1 MAIGEY
7 TVQSEIDIG
16 RPMEE
21 VWAFVADPT
30 SDPQWCHLVPDVALV
45 GPQTDG
51 HPRYTFIQQFGP
63 IQRTGNGEIVS
74 ASPPTKLQGR
84 AEVMGGEFRYTYR
97 LESVDEGTRFTHTNE
112 VRWGGP
118 IRSMHSIQQ
127 RMTQRIMDRQ
137 LQTLKELLE
146 KKRG

>member
-1 MAIGEY
+1 MWRTRPATPSGVI
-7 TVQSEIDIG
+7 SFPMSPSLAR
-16 RPMEE
+16 RPMG
-21 VWAFVADPT
+21 T
-30 SDPQWCHLVPDVALV
+30 PD
-45 GPQTDG
+45 T
-51 HPRYTFIQQFGP
+51 QQFGP

-118 IRSMHSIQQ
+118 IRIMHSIQQ